1 MPELITIS
9 GLSDDTPEAKPEAKA
24 QPTPVT
30 ATTSS
35 GHWMTLL
42 AFGGV
47 AAGIYLLT
55 RLFPL
60 KSGVSVKVDKN
71 FRIVGLEDCDDDY
84 PSYDGQM
91 GVIRKCKPKDKTKK
105 RPAKDQKMCLFTKDG
120 KRLLGRHPNKEK
132 ALRQERLIEMK
143 KHGR

>member
-9 GLSDDTPEAKPEAKA
+9 GLAQDTPAEKKPEATA
-24 QPTPVT
+24 QPEAAEQKWP
-30 ATTSS
+30 
-35 GHWMTLL
+35 WMTLL

-47 AAGIYLLT
+47 VAGIYLLT

-71 FRIVGLEDCDDDY
+71 FRIVGLEDCDDD
-84 PSYDGQM
+84 PEM
-91 GVIRKCKPKDKTKK
+91 GVIKECKPKDRTRK
-105 RPAKDQKMCLFTKDG
+105 RPAKDQKVCLFTKNG
-120 KRLLGRHPNKEK
+120 NRLLGRHANKSG

-143 KHGR
+143 KRGR